1 MANKSSLTVV
11 EGPNG
16 KAELFEVTEEG
27 STVSTEYM
35 VEFKGKSTTYLTM
48 GEAYIEAGELAG
60 TAT

>member
-1 MANKSSLTVV
+1 MASKSSLTVI

-27 STVSTEYM
+27 TTVSTEYV
-35 VEFKGKSTTYLTM
+35 VEFKGESHKYLTM
-48 GEAYIEAGELAG
+48 GEAYIEAGEFAG